1 MSDHRR
7 PCAVTQGD
15 PSGIGP
21 EITLR
26 AWLQRDQ
33 AGVPPFFVLTDPNFL
48 RRSAQGL
55 GWSVPIEAVAP
66 ELALR
71 FSASAASRASP
82 SPVSALP
89 ARPDLATAASTL
101 ESIETAV
108 RLVRERLRGRAR
120 HQPDRQ
126 ARALRGR
133 LRASRPHGISRRPGG
148 LAGRAA
154 PHPVMMLWSEAL
166 AVVPVTVHM
175 PLRAVREAL
184 TTELIVE
191 TARIVA
197 RDAARPGSA
206 SPQPRLAVAGLNP
219 HAGEGGALGQRGR
232 GRSSRRRS
240 RELQAEGIDVER
252 PAIRPTRCSIP
263 RAREATTWRSRMYH
277 DQALIP
283 IKTHRL
289 RRGGQRDARPAIRA
303 HLARPRHGL
312 RHRRDGHRA
321 ARQPDRR
328 LAARGPAWERAQ
340 PRLRHEPDR
349 RRCRRCARSCA
360 PTASSPRSRS
370 ARISCST
377 ST

>member
-66 ELALR
+66 ELALQVFEQALPVVPLR
-71 FSASAASRASP
+71 

-108 RLVRERLRGRAR
+108 RLVREDSAAAVVTNPIAKHVLYAAGFA
-120 HQPDRQ
+120 HPGHTEYL
-126 ARALRGR
+126 AALA
-133 LRASRPHGISRRPGG
+133 ASPGE
-148 LAGRAA
+148 AA
-154 PHPVMMLWSEAL
+154 PHPVMMLWSETL

-175 PLRAVREAL
+175 PLRAVPEGL
-184 TTELIVE
+184 TTELIVR
-191 TARIVA
+191 TGRIVA
-197 RDAARPGSA
+197 GALRERFGIPL
-206 SPQPRLAVAGLNP
+206 PRLAVAGLNP
-219 HAGEGGALGQRGR
+219 HAGEAGSLGGEDEAVIAPAVAQ
-232 GRSSRRRS
+232 
-240 RELQAEGIDVER
+240 LQAEGIDVR
-252 PAIRPTRCSIP
+252 GPFPADTMFHP
-263 RAREATTWRSRMYH
+263 RARENYDVALAMYH

-283 IKTHRL
+283 IKTIAFD
-289 RRGGQRDARPAIRA
+289 DAVNVTLGLPFVRTSPDHGTAFDIAGKGVGRPDSLI
-303 HLARPRHGL
+303 
-312 RHRRDGHRA
+312 A
-321 ARQPDRR
+321 ALR
-328 LAARGPAWERAQ
+328 LAARLGEGAQ
-340 PRLRHEPDR
+340 PP
-349 RRCRRCARSCA
+349 A
-360 PTASSPRSRS
+360 P
-370 ARISCST
+370 
-377 ST
+377 